1 MLLLDLLMLGS
12 AEKNE
17 GILGTGS
24 TGAVRFALV
33 VDGVVVDSETIRR
46 RGILIL
52 CGLAVSTS
60 EGADSSS
67 GSRSQTR

>member
-1 MLLLDLLMLGS
+1 MLLLDLLMFGG
-12 AEKNE
+12 AEENE

-24 TGAVRFALV
+24 TRAVRLALV

-67 GSRSQTR
+67 GGRS